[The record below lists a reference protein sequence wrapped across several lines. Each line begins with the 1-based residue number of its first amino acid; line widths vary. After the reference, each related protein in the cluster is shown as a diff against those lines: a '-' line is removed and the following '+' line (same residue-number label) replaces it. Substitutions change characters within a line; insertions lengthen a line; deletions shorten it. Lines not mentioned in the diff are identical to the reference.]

1 MSEGDALVHTT
12 SWLTKVAP
20 YSDEVSVN
28 PMNIQKNTI
37 VDRLFRNKEYRPW
50 LWSLVEMI
58 LRSHEHLGDDSCRTL
73 STPQV
78 ERFVAL
84 TIAGNV
90 TARS

>member
-1 MSEGDALVHTT
+1 MHTT
-12 SWLTKVAP
+12 SWLTNVAQ

-37 VDRLFRNKEYRPW
+37 VDRLFRNKEYRPPW

-58 LRSHEHLGDDSCRTL
+58 LRSHDVLETNLAGSSSTL
-73 STPQV
+73 RQV
-78 ERFVAL
+78 ERFVGL